1 MYLAIAAD
9 GVTLHRPEHVTDLY
23 ASYWQNLGPDQIA
36 RILTEH
42 DAGEL
47 LDDRAHVVIPLA
59 TLRRLAEGR
68 VGDGWEADLL
78 AEARTKGRL
87 SDDGDA
93 VRAPLERER

>member
-9 GVTLHRPEHVTDLY
+9 GVTLHQPEVVTDLY

-36 RILTEH
+36 RVLTEH

-47 LDDRAHVVIPLA
+47 LDDRAHVAVPLA

-68 VGDGWEADLL
+68 VADGWEADVL
-78 AEARTKGRL
+78 ADARGKGRL
-87 SDDGDA
+87 NAEGDA